1 MVTWFFAIG
10 AISII
15 ISGIAIGSWTNGE
28 QHRANYH
35 SETPEHRNKRTK
47 IGIITGIIGVFF
59 LGLAGLI
66 HWL

>member
-1 MVTWFFAIG
+1 MFNIFFIIG

-15 ISGIAIGSWTNGE
+15 VSGLAIGSWTNGE

-35 SETPEHRNKRTK
+35 SETKEHRNKRTK
-47 IGIITGIIGVFF
+47 VGIISGIIGLFF
-59 LGLAGLI
+59 LGIAGLI